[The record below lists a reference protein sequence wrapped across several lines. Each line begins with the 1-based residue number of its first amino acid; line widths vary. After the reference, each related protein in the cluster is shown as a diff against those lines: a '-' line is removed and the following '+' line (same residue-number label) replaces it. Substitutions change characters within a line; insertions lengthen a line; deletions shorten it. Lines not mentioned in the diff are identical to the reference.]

1 MAKVSWGV
9 LSTANIGTGKVIPA
23 MQKGEY
29 TAIDAIASRDL
40 NKAKQTAKNLGI
52 PKAYGSYEEL
62 LADKEIT
69 AIYIPLPNHLHVEWT
84 IKSLKAGKHVLCEK
98 PIGMN
103 YDEAVYLQN
112 EIKNFPKLKVMEA
125 FMYRHHPQMQK
136 VKELIKNGKIGDLR
150 TIHTMFTYYNDNP
163 DDIRNMADIGGGGL
177 LDIGCYCISISRFL
191 FDAEPKQVCANIE
204 YDPKLKTDRLVSSI
218 LKFEKGDALFTC
230 STQLE
235 YHQFAKVLGTK
246 GKIEIE
252 TPFTPSF
259 FNDEK
264 ITLKSGDDIEEIIF
278 KPRNHYTIQGDM
290 FSQAIL
296 NDTEVF
302 TPFSDAVA
310 NMKVID
316 KIIESNKKKMWVDV

>member
-29 TAIDAIASRDL
+29 TKINAIASRDI
-40 NKAKQTAKNLGI
+40 NQAKQTAQSLGI

-62 LADKEIT
+62 LGDKEID

-84 IKSLKAGKHVLCEK
+84 IKSLEAGKHVLCEK

-103 YDEAVYLQN
+103 YDEAVFLQN
-112 EIKNFPKLKVMEA
+112 EMKKFPKLKVMEA
-125 FMYRHHPQMQK
+125 FMYRQHPQMQK
-136 VKELIKNGKIGDLR
+136 TKELISSGKIGDLR
-150 TIHTMFTYYNDNP
+150 TIHTMFSYYNDNP
-163 DDIRNMADIGGGGL
+163 EDIRNMADIGGGGL

-191 FDAEPKQVCANIE
+191 FGTEPKQLCATIE
-204 YDPKLKTDRLVSSI
+204 YDPKLKIDRLVSSI
-218 LKFEKGDALFTC
+218 LKFENGNALFTC
-230 STQLE
+230 STQME
-235 YHQFAKVLGTK
+235 NNQFAKLTGTK

-252 TPFTPSF
+252 NPFTPSF
-259 FNDEK
+259 VKNAK
-264 ITLKSGDDIEEIIF
+264 ITLKSRDNIEEIIF
-278 KPRNHYTIQGDM
+278 DQCNHYTIQGDI

-296 NDTEVF
+296 NNNDVF
-302 TPFSDAVA
+302 TPFSDAVS

-316 KIIESNKKKMWVDV
+316 KIIESNESGTWVDL